1 MPFYYYLFLITLF
14 SFIILLIRFFV
25 LRRKSIPSEL
35 LAEALQDENNGH
47 FEAAV
52 ITYESVLNEIKKIRF
67 HNDMKNK
74 ITEKLKVLHTSIEF
88 VNSFRFTLPGGITNI
103 DRGS

>member
-1 MPFYYYLFLITLF
+1 MPFYYYLFLIIVL

-25 LRRKSIPSEL
+25 LRRKNIPAEL

-52 ITYESVLNEIKKIRF
+52 ITYESALNEIKKIRF
-67 HNDMKNK
+67 HNELKNK
-74 ITEKLKVLHTSIEF
+74 IIEKLKVLHTSIEF
-88 VNSFRFTLPGGITNI
+88 VNSFHFTLPGGMTGI
-103 DRGS
+103 D